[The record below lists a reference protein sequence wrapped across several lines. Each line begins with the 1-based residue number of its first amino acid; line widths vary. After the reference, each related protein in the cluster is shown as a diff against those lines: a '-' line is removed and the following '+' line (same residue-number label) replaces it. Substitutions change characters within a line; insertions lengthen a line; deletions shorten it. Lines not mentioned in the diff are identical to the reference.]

1 MSLWILIVLA
11 LAAAAII
18 GLVALR
24 RVRAKAARSASHRPG
39 PAKPPTRTMDD
50 AGSSGQAAARAE
62 RAARAAR
69 AALRR
74 RSQASGAEP
83 PPEPPLISREESA
96 PEPPPPT
103 PPQDPEDEWRR
114 GARSLSVEEE
124 PGRSGTV
131 RSPRASFAA
140 RFYAFHPQEVAPGAW
155 FRLLAY
161 AARAG
166 AEDAV
171 RADLERVAER
181 PQDLRQLRA
190 KASRPIAEGAPITV
204 TPRAEGVEFNP
215 PRLELAFLRDLH
227 RFDFDGR
234 ADASRAGGVAV
245 GEVVFSVAGLV
256 IGAMPLAIYV
266 AAAGMEEAPPL
277 RFQRVERAAYRKIFP
292 SYSHSDTQVVRRVER
307 AWRALGDTTLRDA
320 MALRSGEVWN
330 RRLYELIEEADLF
343 QLFWSPAAAES
354 RYVFEEWTH
363 AVALVEARDKEEGFI
378 RPVYWREPLTP
389 PKLPAALARL
399 HFHFDPDLDEAPP
412 APGGP

>member
-1 MSLWILIVLA
+1 MSLWILIALA
-11 LAAAAII
+11 LAAVVIA
-18 GLVALR
+18 GLVLR
-24 RVRAKAARSASHRPG
+24 PARAKVASSAPQ
-39 PAKPPTRTMDD
+39 T
-50 AGSSGQAAARAE
+50 
-62 RAARAAR
+62 
-69 AALRR
+69 
-74 RSQASGAEP
+74 SGAEP
-83 PPEPPLISREESA
+83 PPEPPVISREESA
-96 PEPPPPT
+96 PPPSPAPPPDPDPGPEPPEPEPPE
-103 PPQDPEDEWRR
+103 PELEPEPSDPDDDWRR
-114 GARSLSVEEE
+114 GVRSLSVEVEE
-124 PGRSGTV
+124 ADRSRSV
-131 RSPRASFAA
+131 RSLPASFDV

-155 FRLLAY
+155 FRLHAY

-190 KASRPIAEGAPITV
+190 NASRPIAEGAPITV

-234 ADASRAGGVAV
+234 AGAARAGGLAA
-245 GEVVFSVAGLV
+245 GEIVFSVAGVV
-256 IGAMPLAIYV
+256 IGVLPLAIYV
-266 AAAGMEEAPPL
+266 AAAGAEEAPPL
-277 RFQRVERAAYRKIFP
+277 RFERVERAAYRKIFP
-292 SYSHSDTQVVRRVER
+292 SYSHRDTQVVRRVER

-320 MALRSGEVWN
+320 MALRSGEIWN

-363 AVALVEARDKEEGFI
+363 AAALVEARDKEEGFI

-389 PKLPAALARL
+389 PELPPALARL
-399 HFHFDPDLDEAPP
+399 HFHFDPELGDLPAPPEAP
-412 APGGP
+412 